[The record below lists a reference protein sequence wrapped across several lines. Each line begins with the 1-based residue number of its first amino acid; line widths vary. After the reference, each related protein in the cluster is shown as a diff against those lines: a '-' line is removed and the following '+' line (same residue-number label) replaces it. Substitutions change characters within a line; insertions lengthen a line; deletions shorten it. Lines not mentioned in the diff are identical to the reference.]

1 MHSFSVAIDFFLQ
14 LSKNLFSFC
23 SGHCVYSGSTAL
35 YVRRVSSLP
44 DLLKFKQTRKSYTK
58 VCKSE
63 ESISSSEYGLPH
75 GVLRSEAPESSL
87 KRLNSHDK
95 SDKMKA
101 VRLVLLY
108 FCGSDFKS
116 VPSETLSVT
125 LFPLLSCDGIP
136 PKNHSAR
143 IKPNQN

>member
-1 MHSFSVAIDFFLQ
+1 MYSFSVAIDFFLQ

-23 SGHCVYSGSTAL
+23 SGHCVHSGSTAL

-63 ESISSSEYGLPH
+63 ESISSSEYVLPH

-95 SDKMKA
+95 SDKKA

-108 FCGSDFKS
+108 FCGSNFKS

-125 LFPLLSCDGIP
+125 LFSLLSGDGIP